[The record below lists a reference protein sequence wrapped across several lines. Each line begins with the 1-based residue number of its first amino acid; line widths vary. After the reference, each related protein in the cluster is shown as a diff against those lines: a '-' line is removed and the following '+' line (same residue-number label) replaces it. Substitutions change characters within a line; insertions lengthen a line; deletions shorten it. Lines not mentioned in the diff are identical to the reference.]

1 MIPAVWNKKSY
12 QEYLKY
18 LESLSEEKYK
28 NFQGK
33 LTFTKYEMLGI
44 RIPMLRRIAK
54 RINKTDVKEFLKL
67 NQNKYYEEVM
77 IAGFVVAGI
86 QDETAFDEAFLN
98 HIKKIDDWSLC
109 DSFCNSLKRLRENS
123 IKYFEVAKELC
134 FSKEEFISRV
144 GLLLILVCFIEKEN
158 LGEIFTILNQID
170 SEQYYI
176 NMAEAWLVCEL
187 YIKYREETRTFL
199 TNNNMN
205 DFTQNKAISKIR
217 DSYRVTK
224 EEKDYLNTLKRK

>member
-1 MIPAVWNKKSY
+1 MIPTVWNKKSY

-54 RINKTDVKEFLKL
+54 MINKTDVKEFLKL

-77 IAGFVVAGI
+77 IAGFVVASI
-86 QDETAFDEAFLN
+86 QDETEFDEAFFN

-109 DSFCNSLKRLRENS
+109 DSFCNSLKRLRENCT
-123 IKYFEVAKELC
+123 KYFEVAKELC
-134 FSKEEFISRV
+134 FCKEEFISRV
-144 GLLLILVCFIEKEN
+144 GLILILVCFIEKEN
-158 LGEIFTILNQID
+158 LADIFIILNKIY

-187 YIKYREETRTFL
+187 YIKYREETRKFL